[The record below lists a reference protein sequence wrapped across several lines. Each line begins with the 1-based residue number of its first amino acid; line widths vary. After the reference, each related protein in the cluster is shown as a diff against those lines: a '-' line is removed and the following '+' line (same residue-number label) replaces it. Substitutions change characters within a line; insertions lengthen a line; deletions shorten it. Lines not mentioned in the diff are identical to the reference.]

1 MNECTYI
8 IYVYM
13 CTAICC
19 IRINICRRKAY
30 TCAIENVWLSL
41 WHLGTRWK
49 ILMPWLWGGC
59 SMLQSASR
67 ERGGIK
73 VKTCQWAAAFR
84 RCYLW
89 EHLLKPQESPPFHAH
104 HGTSVGKRCAS
115 KQNNMRS
122 WMSGQW
128 QISLAVMSIYL
139 QSNEGIPS
147 PYVKSPMQRDFT
159 RWGMLRC
166 DGSLFQTGSWI
177 GSSSFILAAS
187 SGQFRLR
194 CLSF

>member
-59 SMLQSASR
+59 SMLQICFQGTWWHQSKDLPMGSCVPSVLPVRAPAEAPRESTISCSSWHISR
-67 ERGGIK
+67 QAMCIKAKQHAIMNEWAMTNFTGCHVHILAIQRGHSFSLREESN
-73 VKTCQWAAAFR
+73 AAWFYTLR
-84 RCYLW
+84 
-89 EHLLKPQESPPFHAH
+89 
-104 HGTSVGKRCAS
+104 
-115 KQNNMRS
+115 
-122 WMSGQW
+122 
-128 QISLAVMSIYL
+128 
-139 QSNEGIPS
+139 
-147 PYVKSPMQRDFT
+147 YVKVWWKPLPNR
-159 RWGMLRC
+159 
-166 DGSLFQTGSWI
+166 
-177 GSSSFILAAS
+177 
-187 SGQFRLR
+187 
-194 CLSF
+194 